1 MITVRAMT
9 KDDLATWRALRLDG
23 IRRYPNAFL
32 AEESEAQS
40 IPEDVDLRQLF
51 SGMRFGAFD
60 GNICVGIAGLNRA
73 SIARA
78 RHRAEVGPF
87 YVIPQAQGTGAA
99 QALIQ
104 AIKDH
109 AQSLNIWQLDL
120 TVAETNQKAIAF
132 YERAGF
138 VRMGRIPNAIIGADG
153 PEDDAFYVLELPQ
166 QP

>member
-1 MITVRAMT
+1 MIAVRAMT
-9 KDDLATWRALRLDG
+9 SDDLATWRALRLDG
-23 IRRYPNAFL
+23 IRRYPSAFL
-32 AEESEAQS
+32 AEEAEAQA
-40 IPEDVDLRQLF
+40 ITEDVDARLLA

-60 GNICVGIAGLNRA
+60 GDICVGIAGLNRM

-78 RHRAEVGPF
+78 KHRAEVGPF
-87 YVIPQAQGTGAA
+87 YVVPQAQGSGAA

-104 AIKDH
+104 AIRDH

-120 TVAETNQKAIAF
+120 TVAETNQNAIAF

-153 PEDDAFYVLELPQ
+153 PEDDAFYVLELPH